1 MTAQHVAPP
10 RIDDPTVADQ
20 PTRARDTVT
29 DIQYQKLDTALRQ
42 ALDTDP
48 ATPVRVILR
57 TAPGASG
64 TTAEW
69 FAAEGR
75 QIHQL
80 HPSFGGLT
88 STLSASDVAV
98 LTEDPSIRQMSIDAI
113 VEPAK
118 GKKGTPG
125 AALKGSLG
133 LTGKKGDAASG
144 NRTWAGKGITVA
156 VIDSGIEP
164 SQDLPKSRI
173 VSFRDF
179 ANGGTETDP
188 YDDNGH
194 GTHVAGLIG
203 GNGKASKLEY
213 RGAASEVS
221 FVGLKVLD
229 AEGTGY
235 TSDVLAAI
243 EQVIAVNKAA
253 EMGRKNKNRIDIINL
268 SLGHPIY
275 EPAAKDPLVQAVERA
290 VSEGIVVVASARNMG
305 RSPETGEAGYAGIS
319 SPGNAP
325 SAITVG
331 AVNVNGTTMRA
342 DDTVPVYSSRGPTWY
357 DAYVKP
363 DVVAPGHQLV
373 AAAALESTLYREYPE
388 LHVAWDPEKPSGY
401 VRLSGTSMAAAVT
414 SGIVAVVLEASEDNG
429 ATGSYDADV
438 LNLFRGAA
446 GGDDA
451 FASGD
456 QTQLIV
462 GKNPF
467 WADTTSTTSLGGV
480 ASDDTDKKDKEKK
493 GKVKLEWGRA
503 LSPNAVKAIL
513 QYTAI
518 PMDDYDVLTQDAGAL
533 NAHGAVRLANAIDT
547 RVRAGEYWLSTTV
560 TPADIIG
567 GATLAWGQRIIWGD
581 RLVWGDSIFWKDSA
595 WALRLVWGDLAD
607 FMLNGQDTAFA
618 QSVDLDN

>member
-1 MTAQHVAPP
+1 MKTPTKLLPPSQGRIIRHGRFGARCCVGTLTTVAALWLASPVSPLLETPKPVPGQFVTGTSAPALPSVSPEPLRFAKLDTPAGRATPPARQAAPPARTAITIEPDTGAADFVPTPEPPAPTPETTVAAQHVAPP

-29 DIQYQKLDTALRQ
+29 DIQCQKLDTALRQ

-57 TAPGASG
+57 TAPGASE

-69 FAAEGR
+69 LAAEGR

-88 STLSASDVAV
+88 ATLSASDVAV

-133 LTGKKGDAASG
+133 LTGKKGEAASG

-203 GNGKASKLEY
+203 GNGQASKLEY

-229 AEGTGY
+229 AEGAGY
-235 TSDVLAAI
+235 TSDVLAA
-243 EQVIAVNKAA
+243 
-253 EMGRKNKNRIDIINL
+253 R
-268 SLGHPIY
+268 
-275 EPAAKDPLVQAVERA
+275 
-290 VSEGIVVVASARNMG
+290 G
-305 RSPETGEAGYAGIS
+305 RS
-319 SPGNAP
+319 
-325 SAITVG
+325 
-331 AVNVNGTTMRA
+331 
-342 DDTVPVYSSRGPTWY
+342 
-357 DAYVKP
+357 
-363 DVVAPGHQLV
+363 
-373 AAAALESTLYREYPE
+373 
-388 LHVAWDPEKPSGY
+388 
-401 VRLSGTSMAAAVT
+401 
-414 SGIVAVVLEASEDNG
+414 
-429 ATGSYDADV
+429 
-438 LNLFRGAA
+438 
-446 GGDDA
+446 
-451 FASGD
+451 
-456 QTQLIV
+456 
-462 GKNPF
+462 
-467 WADTTSTTSLGGV
+467 
-480 ASDDTDKKDKEKK
+480 TD
-493 GKVKLEWGRA
+493 
-503 LSPNAVKAIL
+503 S
-513 QYTAI
+513 
-518 PMDDYDVLTQDAGAL
+518 
-533 NAHGAVRLANAIDT
+533 
-547 RVRAGEYWLSTTV
+547 
-560 TPADIIG
+560 
-567 GATLAWGQRIIWGD
+567 
-581 RLVWGDSIFWKDSA
+581 
-595 WALRLVWGDLAD
+595 
-607 FMLNGQDTAFA
+607 
-618 QSVDLDN
+618 